1 MTSLCACVELITLRA
16 RAINL
21 YTMQFLKGDSEER
34 VINQINTR
42 FGSDLENN
50 TEEGMVLLVH
60 VRLYFSEVDV
70 TGLHCV
76 SLCLRLSL

>member
-1 MTSLCACVELITLRA
+1 
-16 RAINL
+16 
-21 YTMQFLKGDSEER
+21 MQFLKGRVRDSEEI

-42 FGSDLENN
+42 FGSDLEHN

-60 VRLYFSEVDV
+60 VRLHFSEVDV
-70 TGLHCV
+70 TGLHGM